1 MSQEQFNNAP
11 NHLKSAYIA
20 INIILIAPVI
30 LWPLPTLF
38 FDNPMLTDA
47 IIPKWHL
54 SIIILLIAATV
65 MDSMLYSINNT
76 RQVIYTTLWIFV
88 VSILSLKYQDNTW
101 LLALLFLAH
110 SFRTAY
116 DIMLDKQDYWWLKL
130 SWARDIIAS
139 LWLLFW
145 LTLNII

>member
-1 MSQEQFNNAP
+1 M
-11 NHLKSAYIA
+11 
-20 INIILIAPVI
+20 

-38 FDNPMLTDA
+38 FNNPMLIDA

-65 MDSMLYSINNT
+65 MDSMLYTINNT

-110 SFRTAY
+110 SFRALPSLLLS
-116 DIMLDKQDYWWLKL
+116 MEHHAWWTFNA
-130 SWARDIIAS
+130 WARDILVAS
-139 LWLLFW
+139 VLFLWLLK
-145 LTLNII
+145 